1 VRQVFRIMKCYIID
15 SLIGIYAIDD
25 GGNFLNYIDFLD
37 DIQKSINFYNSLNND
52 ILSEE
57 YSKFMKELN
66 SSGFDDF
73 VFDNKKLKEITAQN
87 LGYNTSFEKFSL
99 EFKNFRFNLSD
110 QLKKIGITKK
120 RGEILSFFKK
130 VEEQVIKERISQF
143 GSKGDV
149 EVVQIIE
156 TLDILKKSISLF
168 STRMREWYGLHFP
181 ELTDKLIED
190 NILIAKLI
198 SVLGK
203 RDNFTYEKINQEFG
217 FKEARIKV
225 LQNLASQSMG
235 ADIDLRIIKKYANEI
250 LSLDDFR
257 QELEA
262 HLDTLMERV
271 APNLFALVGGLVGAK
286 LIAKAGSLK
295 KLAFMPASRIQLLG
309 AEKALYR
316 FLKTGEKRPKHGL
329 IFQWNLIRGSKP
341 WNRGKISR
349 LISGKIGICSKVD
362 YFGGEFVADVL
373 SKEINEKIQ
382 EIEKKYPKPPLK
394 RSEPKTKI
402 RSGKKQT
409 SNKKRR
415 QS

>member
-1 VRQVFRIMKCYIID
+1 MRCYVID

-37 DIQKSINFYNSLNND
+37 DIQKSVNFYNSLNSD

-57 YSKFMKELN
+57 YSDFMNELN
-66 SSGFDDF
+66 SSGFDNF
-73 VFDNKKLKEITAQN
+73 VFDNKKLKETTAQN
-87 LGYNTSFEKFSL
+87 LGYNTSSEKLSL

-110 QLKKIGITKK
+110 QLIKIGITKT
-120 RGEILSFFKK
+120 RDEILFFFKK
-130 VEEQVIKERISQF
+130 VEEQLIKEQVSQF

-168 STRMREWYGLHFP
+168 SSRMREWYGLHFP

-203 RDNFTYEKINQEFG
+203 RDNFTYEKIAQEFG
-217 FKEARIKV
+217 FKEARIKA

-235 ADIDLRIIKKYANEI
+235 ADIDLSIIKKYANEI
-250 LSLDDFR
+250 LSLDDFTH
-257 QELEA
+257 ELEG
-262 HLDTLMERV
+262 HLDLVMEQI
-271 APNLFALVGGLVGAK
+271 APNLFALVGGLIGAK

-329 IFQWNLIRGSKP
+329 IFQWNLIRGSKA

-362 YFGGEFVADVL
+362 YFRGEFVADVL
-373 SKEINEKIQ
+373 SKDINEKIQ

-402 RSGKKQT
+402 RSRKKQT
-409 SNKKRR
+409 SKKKRR
-415 QS
+415 

>member
-1 VRQVFRIMKCYIID
+1 MRCYVID

-37 DIQKSINFYNSLNND
+37 DIQKSVNFYNSLNSD

-57 YSKFMKELN
+57 YSDFMNELK

-87 LGYNTSFEKFSL
+87 LGYNTSFEKLSL

-110 QLKKIGITKK
+110 QLIKIGITKT
-120 RGEILSFFKK
+120 RDEILFFFKK
-130 VEEQVIKERISQF
+130 VEELLIKEQVSQF

-168 STRMREWYGLHFP
+168 SSRMREWYGLHFP

-190 NILIAKLI
+190 NVLIAKLI

-203 RDNFTYEKINQEFG
+203 RDNFTYEKIDQEFG
-217 FKEARIKV
+217 FKEARIKI

-235 ADIDLRIIKKYANEI
+235 ADIDLSILKKYANEI

-262 HLDTLMERV
+262 HLDTLMDRV
-271 APNLFALVGGLVGAK
+271 APNLFALVGGLIGAK

-362 YFGGEFVADVL
+362 YFKGEFVAELL
-373 SKEINEKIQ
+373 SKDINEKIQ

-402 RSGKKQT
+402 RPNKKQI
-409 SNKKRR
+409 SKKKRR
-415 QS
+415 

>member
-1 VRQVFRIMKCYIID
+1 MRCYIID

-25 GGNFLNYIDFLD
+25 GGNFLNYIDFLE
-37 DIQKSINFYNSLNND
+37 DIQKSVNFYNSLNSNT
-52 ILSEE
+52 LSRE
-57 YSKFMKELN
+57 YSDFMNELN

-73 VFDNKKLKEITAQN
+73 VFDNKKLKEMTAQN
-87 LGYNTSFEKFSL
+87 LGCNTSFEKFSL
-99 EFKNFRFNLSD
+99 EFKNFRFNLSE
-110 QLKKIGITKK
+110 QLKQIGITKT
-120 RGEILSFFKK
+120 RDEILSFFKK
-130 VEEQVIKERISQF
+130 VEEQVIKEQISQF

-149 EVVQIIE
+149 EIVQIIE

-168 STRMREWYGLHFP
+168 SSRMREWYGLHFP
-181 ELTDKLIED
+181 ELTDKFIDE
-190 NILIAKLI
+190 NVLIAKLI

-203 RDNFTYEKINQEFG
+203 RDNFTYEKIDQEFG
-217 FKEARIKV
+217 FKEDKIKI
-225 LQNLASQSMG
+225 LQKLASQSMG
-235 ADIDLRIIKKYANEI
+235 ADIDLSIIKKYANEI

-257 QELEA
+257 QELEV
-262 HLDTLMERV
+262 HLDMLMEQV
-271 APNLFALVGGLVGAK
+271 APNLFALVGGLIGAK

-373 SKEINEKIQ
+373 SKDINEKIQ
-382 EIEKKYPKPPLK
+382 EIEKKYPKPPLN
-394 RSEPKTKI
+394 RSEPKTKT
-402 RSGKKQT
+402 RQSKYQPSK
-409 SNKKRR
+409 KKRR
-415 QS
+415 

>member
-1 VRQVFRIMKCYIID
+1 MRCYIID

-37 DIQKSINFYNSLNND
+37 DIEKSISFYKSLNND

-57 YSKFMKELN
+57 YSDIMIELN

-73 VFDNKKLKEITAQN
+73 VFDNKKLKELTKQK

-99 EFKNFRFNLSD
+99 EFRNFRFNLSD
-110 QLKKIGITKK
+110 QLKKIGITKT
-120 RGEILSFFKK
+120 RDDILFFFKN
-130 VEEQVIKERISQF
+130 VEEQLIKEKVSQF

-149 EVVQIIE
+149 EIVQIIE

-168 STRMREWYGLHFP
+168 SSRMREWYGLHFP
-181 ELTDKLIED
+181 ELTDKLIEE

-198 SVLGK
+198 TILGK
-203 RDNFTYEKINQEFG
+203 RDNFTFEKIDQEFN
-217 FKEARIKV
+217 FKESRINM
-225 LQNLASQSMG
+225 LQKLASQSMG
-235 ADIDLRIIKKYANEI
+235 ADIDLSIIKKYANEI

-257 QELEA
+257 QELEDY
-262 HLDTLMERV
+262 LDTLMEQV
-271 APNLFALVGGLVGAK
+271 APNLFALVGGLIGAK

-329 IFQWNLIRGSKP
+329 IFQWNQIRGSKP

-349 LISGKIGICSKVD
+349 MISGKIGISAKVD
-362 YFGGEFVADVL
+362 FFGGEFVADVL

-402 RSGKKQT
+402 STSKKQI
-409 SNKKRR
+409 SKKKRR
-415 QS
+415 

>member
-1 VRQVFRIMKCYIID
+1 MRCYVID

-25 GGNFLNYIDFLD
+25 GGYFLNYIDFLD
-37 DIQKSINFYNSLNND
+37 DIQKSVNFYNSLNSD

-57 YSKFMKELN
+57 YSDFMNELN
-66 SSGFDDF
+66 SSGFDNF
-73 VFDNKKLKEITAQN
+73 VFDNKKLKETTAQN
-87 LGYNTSFEKFSL
+87 LGYNTSFEKLSL

-110 QLKKIGITKK
+110 QLIKIGITKT
-120 RGEILSFFKK
+120 RDEILFFFKK
-130 VEEQVIKERISQF
+130 VEEQLIKEQVSQF

-168 STRMREWYGLHFP
+168 SSRMREWYGLHFP

-203 RDNFTYEKINQEFG
+203 RDNFTYEKIDQEFG
-217 FKEARIKV
+217 FKEARIKA

-235 ADIDLRIIKKYANEI
+235 ADIDLSIIKKYANEI

-257 QELEA
+257 QELEV

-271 APNLFALVGGLVGAK
+271 APNLFALVGGLIGAK

-329 IFQWNLIRGSKP
+329 IFQWNLIRGSKA

-362 YFGGEFVADVL
+362 YFRGEFVADVL
-373 SKEINEKIQ
+373 SKDINEKIQ

-402 RSGKKQT
+402 RSRKKQT
-409 SNKKRR
+409 SKKKRR
-415 QS
+415 

>member
-1 VRQVFRIMKCYIID
+1 MRCYIID

-37 DIQKSINFYNSLNND
+37 DVERSISFYKSLTSD

-57 YSKFMKELN
+57 YSNFISELN
-66 SSGFDDF
+66 SSGFGDF
-73 VFDNKKLKEITAQN
+73 AFDNKKLKELTKQK

-110 QLKKIGITKK
+110 QLKKIGITKT
-120 RGEILSFFKK
+120 RDEILFFFKK
-130 VEEQVIKERISQF
+130 VEEQLIKERISQF

-149 EVVQIIE
+149 EVIQIIE

-168 STRMREWYGLHFP
+168 SSRMREWYGLHFP
-181 ELTDKLIED
+181 ELTDKLIEE

-198 SVLGK
+198 TTLGK
-203 RDNFTYEKINQEFG
+203 RDNFTYEKIDQEFS
-217 FKEARIKV
+217 FKESKINI
-225 LQNLASQSMG
+225 LQKLASQSMG
-235 ADIDLRIIKKYANEI
+235 ADIDLSTIKKYANEI
-250 LSLDDFR
+250 LSLDDFK
-257 QELEA
+257 QELETY
-262 HLDTLMERV
+262 LDTLMEQV
-271 APNLFALVGGLVGAK
+271 APNLFALVGGLIGAK

-329 IFQWNLIRGSKP
+329 IFQWNLIRGSKA

-349 LISGKIGICSKVD
+349 VISGKIGICSKVD
-362 YFGGEFVADVL
+362 YFGGEFIADVL
-373 SKEINEKIQ
+373 SKDVNEKIK
-382 EIEKKYPKPPLK
+382 EIEKKYPNPPLK
-394 RSEPKTKI
+394 RSVPKT
-402 RSGKKQT
+402 
-409 SNKKRR
+409 
-415 QS
+415 

>member
-1 VRQVFRIMKCYIID
+1 MRCYIID
-15 SLIGIYAIDD
+15 TLVGVYAIDD
-25 GGNFLNYIDFLD
+25 GGNFLNYIDFLG
-37 DIQKSINFYNSLNND
+37 DIQKAVNFYNSLKSD
-52 ILSEE
+52 ALSEE
-57 YSKFMKELN
+57 YLDFMNELKN
-66 SSGFDDF
+66 SGFDDF
-73 VFDNKKLKEITAQN
+73 VFDNRKLKDLTIQN

-110 QLKKIGITKK
+110 QLKKIGITKT
-120 RGEILSFFKK
+120 REEILFFFKK
-130 VEEQVIKERISQF
+130 VEEQLIKEQISQF

-156 TLDILKKSISLF
+156 TLDVLKKSISLF
-168 STRMREWYGLHFP
+168 SSRMREWYGLHFP
-181 ELTDKLIED
+181 ELVDKLIED
-190 NILIAKLI
+190 NVLIARLV

-203 RDNFTYEKINQEFG
+203 RDNFTYDKIDQEFG
-217 FKEARIKV
+217 FKEVRINM
-225 LQNLASQSMG
+225 LQKLASQSMG
-235 ADIDLRIIKKYANEI
+235 ADIDLSLIKKYANEI
-250 LSLDDFR
+250 LSLDDFT
-257 QELEA
+257 QELEE
-262 HLDTLMERV
+262 HLDTLMEQV
-271 APNLFALVGGLVGAK
+271 APNLLALVGGLIGAK

-349 LISGKIGICSKVD
+349 VISGKIGISAKVD
-362 YFGGEFVADVL
+362 YFGGKFVADVL
-373 SKEINEKIQ
+373 SKDINEKIQ

-402 RSGKKQT
+402 RSNKKQT
-409 SNKKRR
+409 SKKKRR
-415 QS
+415 

>member
-1 VRQVFRIMKCYIID
+1 MRCYVID

-37 DIQKSINFYNSLNND
+37 DIQKSVNFYNSLNRD

-57 YSKFMKELN
+57 YSDFMNELN

-87 LGYNTSFEKFSL
+87 LGYNTSFEKLSL

-110 QLKKIGITKK
+110 QLIKIGITKT
-120 RGEILSFFKK
+120 RDEILFFFKK
-130 VEEQVIKERISQF
+130 VEEQLIKEQISQF

-168 STRMREWYGLHFP
+168 SSRMREWYGLHFP

-190 NILIAKLI
+190 NVLIAKLI

-203 RDNFTYEKINQEFG
+203 RDNFTYEKIDQEFG
-217 FKEARIKV
+217 FKEARIKI

-235 ADIDLRIIKKYANEI
+235 ADIDLSIIKKYANEI

-257 QELEA
+257 QELED
-262 HLDTLMERV
+262 HLDSLMERV
-271 APNLFALVGGLVGAK
+271 APNLFALVGGLIGAK

-349 LISGKIGICSKVD
+349 MISGKIGISAKVD

-373 SKEINEKIQ
+373 SKVIREKIH

-402 RSGKKQT
+402 RSNKKQT
-409 SNKKRR
+409 SKKKRR
-415 QS
+415 

>member
-1 VRQVFRIMKCYIID
+1 MRCYIID

-37 DIQKSINFYNSLNND
+37 DIEKSISFYKSLNSG

-57 YSKFMKELN
+57 YSDFMTELN

-73 VFDNKKLKEITAQN
+73 VFDNKKLKDLTKQK

-110 QLKKIGITKK
+110 QLKKIGITKT
-120 RGEILSFFKK
+120 RDEILFFFKI
-130 VEEQVIKERISQF
+130 VEEQLIKEKVSEF

-149 EVVQIIE
+149 EVIQIIE

-168 STRMREWYGLHFP
+168 SSRMREWYGLHFP
-181 ELTDKLIED
+181 ELTDKFIEE

-198 SVLGK
+198 TILGK
-203 RDNFTYEKINQEFG
+203 RDNFTFEKIEQEFS
-217 FKEARIKV
+217 FKESRINM
-225 LQNLASQSMG
+225 LQKLASQSMG
-235 ADIDLRIIKKYANEI
+235 ADIDLSIIKKYANEI

-257 QELEA
+257 QELEDY
-262 HLDTLMERV
+262 LDTLMEQV
-271 APNLFALVGGLVGAK
+271 APNLFALVGGLIGAK

-329 IFQWNLIRGSKP
+329 IFQWNQIRGSKP

-349 LISGKIGICSKVD
+349 VISGKIGISAKVD
-362 YFGGEFVADVL
+362 YFRGEFVADVL

-402 RSGKKQT
+402 RSNKKQT
-409 SNKKRR
+409 SKKKGR
-415 QS
+415 

>member
-1 VRQVFRIMKCYIID
+1 MRCYVID

-37 DIQKSINFYNSLNND
+37 DIQKSVNFYNSLNSD

-57 YSKFMKELN
+57 YSDFMNELN
-66 SSGFDDF
+66 SSGFDNF
-73 VFDNKKLKEITAQN
+73 VFDNKKLKETTAQN
-87 LGYNTSFEKFSL
+87 LGYNTSFEKLSL

-110 QLKKIGITKK
+110 QLIKIGITKT
-120 RGEILSFFKK
+120 RDEILFFFKK
-130 VEEQVIKERISQF
+130 VEEQLIKEQVSQF

-168 STRMREWYGLHFP
+168 SSRMREWYGLHFP

-203 RDNFTYEKINQEFG
+203 RDNFTYEKIDQEFG
-217 FKEARIKV
+217 FKEARIKA

-235 ADIDLRIIKKYANEI
+235 ADIDLSIIKKYANEI

-257 QELEA
+257 QELEV

-271 APNLFALVGGLVGAK
+271 APNLFALVGGLIGAK

-329 IFQWNLIRGSKP
+329 IFQWNLIRGSKA

-362 YFGGEFVADVL
+362 YFRGEFVADVL
-373 SKEINEKIQ
+373 SKDINEKIQ

-402 RSGKKQT
+402 RSRKKQT
-409 SNKKRR
+409 SKKKRR
-415 QS
+415 

>member
-1 VRQVFRIMKCYIID
+1 MYRIMRCYIID
-15 SLIGIYAIDD
+15 TLVGVYAIDD
-25 GGNFLNYIDFLD
+25 GGNFLNYIDFLG
-37 DIQKSINFYNSLNND
+37 DIQKAVNFYNSLKSD
-52 ILSEE
+52 ALSEE
-57 YSKFMKELN
+57 YLDFMNELKN
-66 SSGFDDF
+66 SGFDDF
-73 VFDNKKLKEITAQN
+73 VFDNRKLKDLTIQN

-110 QLKKIGITKK
+110 QLKKIGITKT
-120 RGEILSFFKK
+120 REEILFFFKK
-130 VEEQVIKERISQF
+130 VEEQLIKEQISQF

-156 TLDILKKSISLF
+156 TLDVLKKSISLF
-168 STRMREWYGLHFP
+168 SSRMREWYGLHFP
-181 ELTDKLIED
+181 ELVDKLIED
-190 NILIAKLI
+190 NVLIARLV

-203 RDNFTYEKINQEFG
+203 RDNFTYDKIDQEFG
-217 FKEARIKV
+217 FKEVRINM
-225 LQNLASQSMG
+225 LQKLASQSMG
-235 ADIDLRIIKKYANEI
+235 ADIDLSLIKKYANEI
-250 LSLDDFR
+250 LSLDDFT
-257 QELEA
+257 QELEE
-262 HLDTLMERV
+262 HLDTLMEQV
-271 APNLFALVGGLVGAK
+271 APNLLALVGGLIGAK

-349 LISGKIGICSKVD
+349 VISGKIGISAKVD
-362 YFGGEFVADVL
+362 YFGGKFVADVL
-373 SKEINEKIQ
+373 SKDINEKIQ

-402 RSGKKQT
+402 RSNKKQT
-409 SNKKRR
+409 SKKKRR
-415 QS
+415 

>member
-1 VRQVFRIMKCYIID
+1 MRCYVID

-37 DIQKSINFYNSLNND
+37 DIQKSVNFYNSLNSN

-57 YSKFMKELN
+57 YSDFMNELN
-66 SSGFDDF
+66 SSGFDNF
-73 VFDNKKLKEITAQN
+73 VFDNKKLKETTAQN
-87 LGYNTSFEKFSL
+87 LGYNTSSEKLSL

-110 QLKKIGITKK
+110 QLIKIGITKT
-120 RGEILSFFKK
+120 RDEILFFFKK
-130 VEEQVIKERISQF
+130 VEEQLIKEQVSQF

-168 STRMREWYGLHFP
+168 SSRMREWYGLHFP

-203 RDNFTYEKINQEFG
+203 RDNFTYEKIDQEFG
-217 FKEARIKV
+217 FKEARIKA

-235 ADIDLRIIKKYANEI
+235 ADIDLSIIKKYANEI

-257 QELEA
+257 QELEV

-271 APNLFALVGGLVGAK
+271 APNLFALVGGLIGAK

-329 IFQWNLIRGSKP
+329 IFQWNLIRGSKA

-362 YFGGEFVADVL
+362 YFRGEFVADVL
-373 SKEINEKIQ
+373 SKDINEKIQ

-402 RSGKKQT
+402 RSSKKRT
-409 SNKKRR
+409 SKKKRR
-415 QS
+415 

>member
-1 VRQVFRIMKCYIID
+1 MRCYIID

-25 GGNFLNYIDFLD
+25 GGNFLNFIDFLD
-37 DIQKSINFYNSLNND
+37 DIEKSVSFYNSLNSD
-52 ILSEE
+52 SLSEE
-57 YSKFMKELN
+57 YSDIMTELS

-73 VFDNKKLKEITAQN
+73 VFDNKKLKELTKQK
-87 LGYNTSFEKFSL
+87 LGYNTSIEKFSL

-110 QLKKIGITKK
+110 QLKKIGITKT
-120 RGEILSFFKK
+120 RNEILFFFKK
-130 VEEQVIKERISQF
+130 VEEQLIKNKVSQF

-149 EVVQIIE
+149 EVIQVIE

-168 STRMREWYGLHFP
+168 SSRMREWYGLYFP
-181 ELTDKLIED
+181 ELTDKLIEE

-198 SVLGK
+198 TILGK
-203 RDNFTYEKINQEFG
+203 RDNFTYEKIGQEFS
-217 FKEARIKV
+217 FKESRISM
-225 LQNLASQSMG
+225 LQKLASQSMG
-235 ADIDLRIIKKYANEI
+235 GDIDLSIIKKYADEI

-257 QELEA
+257 QELEDY
-262 HLDTLMERV
+262 LDTLMEQV
-271 APNLFALVGGLVGAK
+271 APNLFALVGGLIGAK

-329 IFQWNLIRGSKP
+329 IFQWNQIRGSKP

-349 LISGKIGICSKVD
+349 VISGKIGISAKVD
-362 YFGGEFVADVL
+362 FFGGEFVADVL
-373 SKEINEKIQ
+373 SKEINKKIQ

-402 RSGKKQT
+402 SSSKKQA
-409 SNKKRR
+409 SKKKRR
-415 QS
+415 

>member
-1 VRQVFRIMKCYIID
+1 MRCYIID
-15 SLIGIYAIDD
+15 SLIGIYALDD

-37 DIQKSINFYNSLNND
+37 DIQKSVNFYNSLNSN

-57 YSKFMKELN
+57 YLDFMNELN
-66 SSGFDDF
+66 NSGFDNF
-73 VFDNKKLKEITAQN
+73 VFDNRKLKDITMQN

-110 QLKKIGITKK
+110 QLKKISITKT
-120 RGEILSFFKK
+120 RDDILSFFKK
-130 VEEQVIKERISQF
+130 VEELLIKEQISQY

-168 STRMREWYGLHFP
+168 SSRMREWYGLHFP
-181 ELTDKLIED
+181 ELTDKLIEE
-190 NILIAKLI
+190 NILIAKI
-198 SVLGK
+198 ITVLGK
-203 RDNFTYEKINQEFG
+203 RDNFTYEKIDQEFS
-217 FKEARIKV
+217 FKESRIKM
-225 LQNLASQSMG
+225 LQKLASQSMG
-235 ADIDLRIIKKYANEI
+235 ADIDLSIIKKYANEI

-257 QELEA
+257 QELEGY
-262 HLDTLMERV
+262 LDTLMEQV
-271 APNLFALVGGLVGAK
+271 APNLFAIVGGLIGAK

-349 LISGKIGICSKVD
+349 VISGKIGISAKVD
-362 YFGGEFVADVL
+362 YFRGEFVADVL

-394 RSEPKTKI
+394 RSEPKAKI
-402 RSGKKQT
+402 RSSKKQT
-409 SNKKRR
+409 SKKKRR
-415 QS
+415 

>member
-1 VRQVFRIMKCYIID
+1 V
-15 SLIGIYAIDD
+15 
-25 GGNFLNYIDFLD
+25 
-37 DIQKSINFYNSLNND
+37 NFYNSLNSNT
-52 ILSEE
+52 LSRE
-57 YSKFMKELN
+57 YSDFMNELN

-73 VFDNKKLKEITAQN
+73 VFDNKKLKEMTAQN
-87 LGYNTSFEKFSL
+87 LGCNTSFEKFSL
-99 EFKNFRFNLSD
+99 EFKNFRFNLSE
-110 QLKKIGITKK
+110 QLKQIGITKT
-120 RGEILSFFKK
+120 RDEILSFFKK
-130 VEEQVIKERISQF
+130 VEEQVIKEQISQF

-149 EVVQIIE
+149 EIVQIIE

-168 STRMREWYGLHFP
+168 SSRMREWYGLHFP
-181 ELTDKLIED
+181 ELTDKFIDE
-190 NILIAKLI
+190 NVLIAKLI

-203 RDNFTYEKINQEFG
+203 RDNFTYEKIDQEFG
-217 FKEARIKV
+217 FKEDKIKI
-225 LQNLASQSMG
+225 LQKLASQSMG
-235 ADIDLRIIKKYANEI
+235 ADIDLSIIKKYANEI

-257 QELEA
+257 QELEV
-262 HLDTLMERV
+262 HLDMLMEQV
-271 APNLFALVGGLVGAK
+271 APNLFALVGGLIGAK

-373 SKEINEKIQ
+373 SKDINEKIQ
-382 EIEKKYPKPPLK
+382 EIEKKYPKPPLN
-394 RSEPKTKI
+394 RSEPKTKT
-402 RSGKKQT
+402 RQSKYQPSK
-409 SNKKRR
+409 KKRR
-415 QS
+415 